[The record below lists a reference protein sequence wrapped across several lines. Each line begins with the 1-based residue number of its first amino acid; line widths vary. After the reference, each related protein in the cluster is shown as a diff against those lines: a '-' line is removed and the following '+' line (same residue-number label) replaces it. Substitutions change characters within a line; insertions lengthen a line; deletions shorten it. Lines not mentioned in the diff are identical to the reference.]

1 MQSMRTLVTPLV
13 VAAILGLGFG
23 MGYAGN
29 AKAAPNACTTAC
41 AAEFQECL
49 AEGAY
54 PGFYRCRQ
62 YFSACMRACN

>member
-1 MQSMRTLVTPLV
+1 MRTLVTPLI

-29 AKAAPNACTTAC
+29 AKAATNSCSTAC

-49 AEGAY
+49 AEGTY

-62 YFSACMRACN
+62 MFSACMRACG